1 MTDSRYPAVL
11 LAVFAGWWLL
21 LGIAPLY
28 REDWFLENVLVLVAI
43 PVLVRGH
50 RTLPLS
56 RRAYTGLFVFLML
69 HEVGA
74 HYTYS
79 LVPYDAAAHA
89 LAGTSVSGLL
99 GFERNHFDRLM
110 HLLYGILLTPAALDL
125 VDARTAARGGWRP
138 LFAGTFLASHAVAY
152 EVIEWLA
159 AEVFGGDLGTAYL
172 GTQGDGFDAP
182 KDMALAVAGSLLAL
196 AWLSRRPRGSS
207 STPRPSTSASAPGA
221 SAARSRRPSSRAARA
236 RSATTW

>member
-1 MTDSRYPAVL
+1 MTDRRYPAVL

-21 LGIAPLY
+21 LAIDPLY
-28 REDWFLENVLVLVAI
+28 RQNWFLENVPVLVAI
-43 PVLVRGH
+43 SLLVCGH

-89 LAGTSVSGLL
+89 VAGTSISGLL
-99 GFERNHFDRLM
+99 GFERHHFDRVM
-110 HLLYGILLTPAALDL
+110 HLLYGFLLTPAALDL
-125 VDARTAARGGWRP
+125 IDARTTARGGWRP

-152 EVIEWLA
+152 EVIE
-159 AEVFGGDLGTAYL
+159 
-172 GTQGDGFDAP
+172 
-182 KDMALAVAGSLLAL
+182 
-196 AWLSRRPRGSS
+196 
-207 STPRPSTSASAPGA
+207 
-221 SAARSRRPSSRAARA
+221 
-236 RSATTW
+236 